1 MGPLSRRHQLEDF
14 QAMTTLSGNLS
25 FGTRDGRHD
34 ELLLSSAI
42 AAFGVATW
50 PQRHPRAVSEP
61 LRPFSRENRLY
72 GLLIEAWEDEF
83 PILISNLDEE
93 SMRFKV
99 HGFGTSEF
107 QRFGGHV
114 HCAPAFCT
122 EKGCY

>member
-1 MGPLSRRHQLEDF
+1 VEDF

-72 GLLIEAWEDEF
+72 GLLIEAWEDKL
-83 PILISNLDEE
+83 PVLISNFDVKAL
-93 SMRFKV
+93 
-99 HGFGTSEF
+99 GFEVLGLVAS
-107 QRFGGHV
+107 
-114 HCAPAFCT
+114 
-122 EKGCY
+122 